1 MGDDEIA
8 NCVDVNNLNA
18 RKPKKMIWSGLN
30 KHAYYLNYVTA
41 FIVHLE

>member
-1 MGDDEIA
+1 MDDDEIA
-8 NCVDVNNLNA
+8 SCVDVNSLNT
-18 RKPKKMIWSGLN
+18 RKPKKMIQSGLN